1 MIRQIQIGAAWA
13 ALATLILGAN
23 LIGNASL
30 YVYGPIILLAG
41 LTFIGDRQAQSTMGQ
56 AASFGYFAAFA
67 LLAIALIASSNAPG
81 DAGYMGNFAPWLL
94 FIPAVVLF
102 SRLAR
107 PSGAQVLGVL
117 ALGGSL
123 ISLIVAVYE
132 VKVLGRDR
140 VIGFINL
147 TNPFAMASVM
157 LGYLTLIG
165 FFARRDWLRV
175 IFLLG
180 PVAGCL
186 AAILAG
192 TRGAIVMAAVLSV
205 VFILFWAAQ
214 LRGRQLVVM
223 LISTVAIFVIG
234 LLVIAV
240 TGEHVRAFSA
250 FESLGLFIQS
260 GQAIDYSTEV
270 RLNLYH
276 GGLMAFLEA
285 PIFGHGWM
293 DNVEA
298 ARKYMS
304 PQVAADVLHWSHLH
318 NDYVNFLAL
327 AGVFG
332 FVAYLI
338 YLLTPVIASIRAA
351 RDSQYLP
358 RLYGAVAL
366 VISYAVF
373 GMFDTAFS
381 NEMPLAFAP
390 IFTAALLGMCV
401 DRPRGQQV

>member
-1 MIRQIQIGAAWA
+1 MIRQFQIGAAWA
-13 ALATLILGAN
+13 ALATFILGAN

-41 LTFIGDRQAQSTMGQ
+41 LTFIGDRQALSTMRQG
-56 AASFGYFAAFA
+56 ASLAYFVAFA
-67 LLAIALIASSNAPG
+67 LLAIALTVSANAPG
-81 DAGYMGNFAPWLL
+81 DAGYMANFAPWLL
-94 FIPAVVLF
+94 FIPAVALF
-102 SRLAR
+102 SRLSR
-107 PSGAQVLGVL
+107 PTGAQIIGAL

-123 ISLIVAVYE
+123 ISLVVAIYE
-132 VKVLGRDR
+132 VEVLGRER

-157 LGYLTLIG
+157 LGYLSLMG

-175 IFLLG
+175 VFLLG

-192 TRGAIVMAAVLSV
+192 TRGAIVMVAVLSV
-205 VFILFWAAQ
+205 VFIVFWAIQ
-214 LRGRQLVVM
+214 LRGRQRVVM
-223 LISTVAIFVIG
+223 LVSTAAVFVIG
-234 LLVIAV
+234 LLAVAV

-260 GQAIDYSTEV
+260 GQAIDYSTET

-318 NDYVNFLAL
+318 NDYINFLAL
-327 AGVFG
+327 AGVVG
-332 FVAYLI
+332 FAAYLI
-338 YLLTPVIASIRAA
+338 YLLTPVVAAARAV

-358 RLYGAVAL
+358 RLFGAFAL
-366 VISYAVF
+366 LISYAVF

-381 NEMPLAFAP
+381 NEMPLSFAP

-401 DRPRGQQV
+401 DRPHFNKT